1 MSHPRTSLPEI
12 DTARLAAIVAARL
25 PSLNDR
31 RAFVTQRGVGFH
43 TIVRAAARRPLAA
56 QAYLTLCAGLG
67 LDPLT
72 LERAGADMPPFRGEV
87 LWPMAGAALQVAR
100 HLHGHDQRAVSRAA
114 RLSLATV
121 NRAENGQALSAGSLL
136 RLAAYVGV
144 HPHLWSAPLAPRPD
158 PLGSVVSRETC
169 SETC

>member
-12 DTARLAAIVAARL
+12 DAGKLARIVAARL
-25 PSLNDR
+25 PSLEDR
-31 RAFVTQRGVGFH
+31 RAFVHDRGVGFH
-43 TIVRAAARRPLAA
+43 TIVRAATKRPLAA
-56 QAYLTLCAGLG
+56 QAFLTLCAGLG

-72 LERAGADMPPFRGEV
+72 LEPAAGDMPPFRGEV
-87 LWPMAGAALQVAR
+87 IWPMAGAALQVAR

-136 RLAAYVGV
+136 RLAAYVGL
-144 HPHLWSAPLAPRPD
+144 HPHAWSGPPALPQAAQTRN
-158 PLGSVVSRETC
+158 VSRETC